1 MTGYEAF
8 LQAGISLAPLGLE
21 AGDRHSGYFCTPLGA
36 EVIGWEGV
44 DGIHCCFVEGF
55 GEMVFAVNPMGLP
68 GEWVHPI
75 ARNFEDLLRLLL
87 SCGHLAPLEQAY
99 GWDWAQFDQFLE
111 ENPPVPEQTAVLK
124 RLKEA
129 FSLSPMDAPY
139 DYLRELQ
146 ASFDYDR
153 LTYSEECLEALPQP
167 PQPAPPWRVTFES
180 NFWGRYGR
188 GHAGKEIPVDRTFS
202 WGDVTWYVPA
212 VYLCTA
218 GIVVDLCARV
228 PEEPIQAFL
237 DKWRLRTE
245 AGDFSLEERMQLETE
260 NPLNLDVAVSAVLNG
275 KILRQKHGCG
285 TFWVPVS
292 CQEPDEAS
300 SPEVELVLDHYRL
313 DRSYGWAIHRSAL
326 PWATRKKPLHVR
338 DFRLCLERHPQD
350 VPGPRFTVSGP
361 GQTVPFT
368 HPVTGEAHVL
378 TVLDYEAEELDSA
391 HFRDGSM
398 VYPTHCA
405 TFTYQIEPELPK
417 GSFRVQ
423 DCSSGDQP
431 RPKEPSAQG
440 DGPVAVFAITAR
452 SSPVTFTTAKAACSS
467 LYFECPEAVQWRLVF
482 RQKTAEDIE
491 LDLTEALE
499 D

>member
-202 WGDVTWYVPA
+202 WGDVTWYEIGRA
-212 VYLCTA
+212 S
-218 GIVVDLCARV
+218 GRERV
-228 PEEPIQAFL
+228 
-237 DKWRLRTE
+237 
-245 AGDFSLEERMQLETE
+245 
-260 NPLNLDVAVSAVLNG
+260 
-275 KILRQKHGCG
+275 
-285 TFWVPVS
+285 
-292 CQEPDEAS
+292 
-300 SPEVELVLDHYRL
+300 
-313 DRSYGWAIHRSAL
+313 
-326 PWATRKKPLHVR
+326 
-338 DFRLCLERHPQD
+338 
-350 VPGPRFTVSGP
+350 
-361 GQTVPFT
+361 
-368 HPVTGEAHVL
+368 
-378 TVLDYEAEELDSA
+378 
-391 HFRDGSM
+391 
-398 VYPTHCA
+398 
-405 TFTYQIEPELPK
+405 
-417 GSFRVQ
+417 
-423 DCSSGDQP
+423 
-431 RPKEPSAQG
+431 
-440 DGPVAVFAITAR
+440 
-452 SSPVTFTTAKAACSS
+452 
-467 LYFECPEAVQWRLVF
+467 
-482 RQKTAEDIE
+482 
-491 LDLTEALE
+491 
-499 D
+499 